1 MGCRRAAP
9 KQLELTMAS
18 SKIAP
23 EDKYNLAEGRVYV
36 SGNQAL
42 VRLPI
47 EQARRDRAAG
57 LNTAGF
63 ISGYRGSPLGH
74 LDQDFTRVKPLLE
87 TLDIRFQP
95 GANAVWG
102 TQQIGFFDPRFDGVF
117 GMWYSKGPGIDRSGD
132 ALRHANLW
140 GTAPKGGVIMAVG
153 DDPMARSSSIQQQSE
168 HTLASMCIPT
178 FSAANVQDIYDFG
191 LIGWQLSR
199 HAGTWAA
206 IKGVS
211 DIYESWLAIDVDPA
225 RTAITIP
232 ADPGKVHTRWPDR
245 SVDQDERMLRLRLPA
260 AREFARLNRL
270 NRTTHAAKKRR
281 LGIVTAGK
289 SWSDTVEALADLGID
304 EAQLAAA
311 GVEVFKV
318 ALIWPLEAET
328 LREFAAGLEEVLVI
342 EESRPFLEPQVKDIV
357 CNLMGAPRVLGKRD
371 AEGAEWLPSHGELN
385 PVIIARVLH
394 RWLALVHRTEAMDR
408 WIAYLDQVDTEL
420 ARPRSNVIRS
430 PYFCS
435 GCPHNTSTRIPEG
448 SKQLAGIG
456 CHWMVNLMDRET
468 ISYPQM
474 GGEGANWAGAAHF
487 LNDEHIFVNIGDG
500 TWYHSGTLA
509 IRQAVASGVS
519 ITYKILYNDAV
530 AMTGGQPVDGPL
542 SVAQI
547 THELRGEAVAAIAVV
562 SSDPDKFDPATFSA
576 GTKLYHR
583 DELEAVQKA
592 FRETPGVTVI
602 VYEQTCATE
611 LRRRRGKKL
620 APDPARRVVIN
631 ERVCE
636 GCGDCSVQSNCLS
649 VQPLETEFGR
659 KRTIDQSACNK
670 DFSCLKGFCPSFV
683 TLEGAEVAKPKGVKV
698 DAELFANLP
707 EPGLC
712 EIDGTFGLMVTGIGG
727 TGVVTISNLI
737 GSAAQAE
744 GKAVQAL
751 DLTGL
756 AQKFGAVQCH
766 LKIAHDPAL
775 LKATRLSVG
784 QCDVLIGADI
794 VTSAADDALARLRT
808 GHTRA
813 VINDHEAV
821 TGAFT
826 EDRDFSIPI
835 PAQRAAIERF
845 CGEGRAIFLEATA
858 LARKLTGNTIGTNI
872 MLLGFASQQGWL
884 PVRVASLEGA
894 IEANGVAVAA
904 NLEVF
909 RLGRLLAHD
918 PATVAA
924 LAEHGRA
931 PRASQVLSE
940 SVEQAIARRVG
951 DLTAYQD
958 AAYASRYS
966 ELVDRVA
973 ARESEIAPGST
984 ALTEAVARNYY
995 KVLAYKDE
1003 YEVARLYTDT
1013 DFLRSVRDE
1022 FAGDFRITFHLAPPF
1037 LPGLDQRTGRPRK
1050 RTFGPWMLTAFG
1062 LLKRFKF
1069 LRGSR
1074 FDPFGYSAER
1084 RAERTLIAEYEDT
1097 VATIIASLARESLE
1111 AATVLASWPD
1121 LVRGFGPVKEQS
1133 IEQARKERTNRA
1145 ARMCEHAGEAMAIAE
1160 DTAPTMAK
1168 ARRSVG
1174 QSSKAA
1180 V

>member
-1 MGCRRAAP
+1 
-9 KQLELTMAS
+9 MAS
-18 SKIAP
+18 PKIAP
-23 EDKYNLAEGRVYV
+23 EQKYQASEGRVYL

-47 EQARRDRAAG
+47 EQARRDRTAG
-57 LNTAGF
+57 MNTGGF

-87 TLDIRFQP
+87 SLDIRFQP
-95 GANAVWG
+95 GVNEDMAANAVWG

-153 DDPMARSSSIQQQSE
+153 DDPMSRSSSIQQQSE

-225 RTAITIP
+225 RTQMQIP
-232 ADPGKVHTRWPDR
+232 PSPGSVHTRWPDR

-270 NRTTHAAKKRR
+270 NRTTHAAPRR
-281 LGIVTAGK
+281 RMGIVTAGK
-289 SWSDTVEALADLGID
+289 SWSDLIEALADLGISG
-304 EAQLAAA
+304 AQLAEA

-318 ALIWPLEAET
+318 GLIWPLEPET
-328 LREFAAGLEEVLVI
+328 LREFLGGLDEVLVI
-342 EESRPFLEPQVKDIV
+342 EECRPFLEPQVKDIV
-357 CNLMGAPRVLGKRD
+357 FNLDAKDRPRILGKRNGD
-371 AEGAEWLPSHGELN
+371 GEEWLPSHGELT

-394 RWLALVHRTEAMDR
+394 RWLEPALRTAAMDQ
-408 WIAYLDQVDTEL
+408 WIAYLGSVDQEL

-435 GCPHNTSTRIPEG
+435 GCPHNTSTKVPEG

-456 CHWMVNLMDRET
+456 CHWLVNLMDRNT

-487 LNDEHIFVNIGDG
+487 LKDEHIFVNIGDG
-500 TWYHSGTLA
+500 TWFHSGTLA
-509 IRQAVASGVS
+509 IRQAVASGVN

-530 AMTGGQPVDGPL
+530 AMTGGQPVDGPI

-547 THELRGEAVAAIAVV
+547 THELRGEAVAKVVVV
-562 SSDPDKFDPATFSA
+562 SSDPGKLDITEFAA
-576 GTKLYHR
+576 GTALYHR
-583 DELEAVQKA
+583 DELDRVQQELRQVK
-592 FRETPGVTVI
+592 GVTVI

-620 APDPARRVVIN
+620 APEPDLRAVIN

-636 GCGDCSVQSNCLS
+636 GCGDCSMQSNCLS

-683 TLEGAEVAKPKGVKV
+683 TLEGAAVAKPKGVSL
-698 DAELFANLP
+698 DAELFATLP
-707 EPGLC
+707 EPARYAF
-712 EIDGTFGLMVTGIGG
+712 DKSFALMVTGIGG
-727 TGVVTISNLI
+727 TGVVTISNLV
-737 GSAAQAE
+737 GAAAQAE
-744 GKAVQAL
+744 GMLVQAL

-756 AQKFGAVQCH
+756 AQKFGAVHCH
-766 LKIAHDPAL
+766 LKIARAPEHL
-775 LKATRLSVG
+775 MATRLSVG

-794 VTSAADDALARLRT
+794 VTSASDEALARLRQ
-808 GHTRA
+808 GHSLA
-813 VINDHEAV
+813 VVNDHESV

-826 EDRDFSIPI
+826 ADRDFSLPI
-835 PAQRAAIERF
+835 DAQREAVSRF
-845 CGEGRAIFLEATA
+845 CGEDRATFLDATR
-858 LARKLTGNTIGTNI
+858 LARQLTGNTIGANI
-872 MLLGFASQQGWL
+872 MLLGYACQQGWL
-884 PVRVASLEGA
+884 PVSPVGIEEA
-894 IEANGVAVAA
+894 IEANGVAVKA
-904 NLEVF
+904 NIEVF

-918 PATVAA
+918 RARVEA
-924 LAEHGRA
+924 LAQGA
-931 PRASQVLSE
+931 QPGRASQTISATP
-940 SVEQAIARRVG
+940 EQLIARRG
-951 DLTAYQD
+951 EDLAAYQD
-958 AAYASRYS
+958 EALANSYS
-966 ELVDRVA
+966 AML
-973 ARESEIAPGST
+973 ARMREAEQRIKPGST
-984 ALTEAVARNYY
+984 ALREVVARNYY

-1003 YEVARLYTDT
+1003 YEVARLYTQT
-1013 DFLRSVRDE
+1013 DFLSALKRE
-1022 FAGDFRITFHLAPPF
+1022 FSGDFKIRLHLAPP
-1037 LPGLDQRTGRPRK
+1037 LISGTDPATGRPRK
-1050 RTFGPWMLTAFG
+1050 RAFGPWVVPFLN
-1062 LLKRFKF
+1062 LLARGKA
-1069 LRGSR
+1069 LRGKWY
-1074 FDPFGYSAER
+1074 DPFGRTAER
-1084 RAERTLIAEYEDT
+1084 KAERALIGEYE
-1097 VATIIASLARESLE
+1097 ATLERILQSLSEGNFKAALE
-1111 AATVLASWPD
+1111 LADWPD
-1121 LVRGFGPVKEQS
+1121 QIRGFGPVKETAIADARDS
-1133 IEQARKERTNRA
+1133 RAKLEFAFEQAGSANATQA
-1145 ARMCEHAGEAMAIAE
+1145 A
-1160 DTAPTMAK
+1160 
-1168 ARRSVG
+1168 
-1174 QSSKAA
+1174 
-1180 V
+1180 